1 MYSIEILGN
10 GYCLPKHKIENEE
23 LNTTFSIDSNWI
35 YKRTGIQSRYYI
47 EKEKIE
53 DLAIGSV
60 KNLLEHTSFSIKD
73 LGIIIVATTST
84 SKLMPGI
91 SFAVQK
97 YFSIDNCL
105 CLDILAGCSGYIN
118 AFDIVRK
125 YIALGEVKYGLV
137 IGAEVLSKYLD
148 QKDINTAVLLGDGA
162 GATLIG
168 RTNNNK
174 KYAAFI
180 ESDWK
185 DNEILTCANDKKIFM
200 DGKKIYKFGTTRTVE
215 NIKQLLK
222 ITGEKLDDI
231 AYIIPH
237 QSNQRML
244 ESMCNKLNIS
254 IEKMYINLERV
265 GNTFCASIPIAL
277 TEMYERKLLNEK
289 DKVIFLGY
297 GGGLNLGS
305 ILCEI

>member
-10 GYCLPKHKIENEE
+10 GYYLPKHKIENEE
-23 LNTTFSIDSNWI
+23 LNTIFSIDSNWI
-35 YKRTGIQSRYYI
+35 YKRTGIQSRYYV

-60 KNLLEHTSFSIKD
+60 KNLLEHTNFSIKNV
-73 LGIIIVATTST
+73 GIIVVATTST

-91 SFAVQK
+91 SFAIQK

-125 YIALGEVKYGLV
+125 YIALGEVEYGLV
-137 IGAEVLSKYLD
+137 IGADVLSKYVD
-148 QKDINTAVLLGDGA
+148 HKDINTAVLLGDGA

-168 RTNNNK
+168 KTDTQK
-174 KYAAFI
+174 KYASFI
-180 ESDWK
+180 ESDWR
-185 DNEILTCANDKKIFM
+185 DNEILTCATDEKIFM
-200 DGKKIYKFGTTRTVE
+200 DGKKIYKFGTTRTVQ
-215 NIKQLLK
+215 NLRQLLE

-237 QSNQRML
+237 QSNLRML
-244 ESMCNKLNIS
+244 ESICNKLNIPM
-254 IEKMYINLERV
+254 EKMYINLERV

-277 TEMYERKLLNEK
+277 TEMYEKNILNKK
-289 DKVIFLGY
+289 DKVIFIGY